1 MPEIRVVTLA
11 IIRRGK
17 SLLVFEGIDH
27 ATHRKFYR
35 PLGGGVEFGERGHQ
49 ALVREI
55 REELGADLNNVRYMG
70 ALENLFSV
78 DGRPGHEI
86 VLLHEA
92 QFVDPGLYEMEE
104 MEAMEDDGSRHRVT
118 WLSLEACR
126 ARRSWLVPEGLLPFL
141 DAQDA
146 VA

>member
-1 MPEIRVVTLA
+1 MPYIRVIALA
-11 IIRRGK
+11 IIRRGE
-17 SLLVFEGIDH
+17 SLLVFEWTDH
-27 ATHRKFYR
+27 ATRRRFYR
-35 PLGGGVEFGERGHQ
+35 PLGGGVEFGERGHE

-55 REELGADLNNVRYMG
+55 REELGADLNHVRYLG

-78 DGRPGHEI
+78 DGRSGHQI
-86 VLLHEA
+86 VLLYEA
-92 QFVDPGLYEMEE
+92 QFIDPGLYEMEE
-104 MEAMEDDGSRHRVT
+104 TEAMEDDGSRHRVM

-126 ARRSWLVPEGLLPFL
+126 AGRSQLVPEGLLPFL